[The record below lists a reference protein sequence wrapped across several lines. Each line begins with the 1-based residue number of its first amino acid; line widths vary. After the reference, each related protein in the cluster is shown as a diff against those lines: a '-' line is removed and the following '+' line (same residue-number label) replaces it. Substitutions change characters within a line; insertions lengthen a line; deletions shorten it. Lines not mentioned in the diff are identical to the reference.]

1 LYTVFFRH
9 IKFNP
14 VGGILKDKANN
25 NKNNLQ
31 TIREVCHMSKKI
43 GVITGGGDCPGL
55 NAVLRAVVK
64 TAINKYGYEVIGFRD
79 GYHGLVLNEWLKLDL
94 SQASG
99 ILDRGG
105 TILGSSNRDNPFNFK
120 VEENGIISYVD
131 KSDQV
136 LANIKAH
143 GIGAMV
149 LIGGD
154 GTLTSARDFA
164 RKGLNVVGV
173 PKTIDNDLSA
183 TDTTFGFMTAVDT
196 ATEAIDKLHTT
207 AESHHRIM
215 VLEVMGRYA
224 GWIAL
229 ESGIAGGADM
239 IMIPEIPYDIQKIA
253 DKAIERQQAGKNFS
267 IVVVAEGAKPKGG
280 TMVVSHI
287 VKDSPDPIRLG
298 GIGQKIAQDL
308 TEITGIDS
316 RVTVLGHL
324 QRGGRPS
331 PYDRILST
339 RYGVAAVE
347 LIKEG
352 KFGMMVSLQGNEITA
367 VSIEDAVGKLKTV
380 PQDGE
385 LIRIAKSIGVEFGD

>member
-1 LYTVFFRH
+1 MVKT
-9 IKFNP
+9 
-14 VGGILKDKANN
+14 
-25 NKNNLQ
+25 
-31 TIREVCHMSKKI
+31 I

-55 NAVLRAVVK
+55 NAVIRAVVK
-64 TAINKYGYEVIGFRD
+64 TGIRKYGYKVIGFKD
-79 GYHGLVLNEWLKLDL
+79 GYHGLVLNDCLELDL
-94 SQASG
+94 PKASG

-105 TILGSSNRDNPFNFK
+105 TILGSSNRDNPFHFK
-120 VEENGIISYVD
+120 IEADGTSEYVD

-136 LANIKAH
+136 IANIQSHA
-143 GIGAMV
+143 IDAMV
-149 LIGGD
+149 IIGGD

-164 RKGLNVVGV
+164 RKGINVVGV

-183 TDTTFGFMTAVDT
+183 TDTTFGFMTAVNT
-196 ATEAIDKLHTT
+196 ATDALDKLHTT

-215 VLEVMGRYA
+215 ILEVMGRYA

-239 IMIPEIPYDIQKIA
+239 IMIPEIPYDINKIA
-253 DKAIERQQAGKNFS
+253 AKAIERQQAGKNFS

-280 TMVVSHI
+280 DMVVSNI

-298 GIGQKIAQDL
+298 GIGQKVAQEL
-308 TEITGIDS
+308 SEITGIES

-347 LIKEG
+347 LIHEG
-352 KFGMMVSLQGNEITA
+352 KFGMMVGLQGGKIRA
-367 VSIEDAVGKLKTV
+367 VSIEEAVGKLKTV
-380 PQDGE
+380 PLDSE
-385 LIRIAKSIGVEFGD
+385 LIKIAKNIGVEFGD

>member
-1 LYTVFFRH
+1 MV
-9 IKFNP
+9 
-14 VGGILKDKANN
+14 
-25 NKNNLQ
+25 
-31 TIREVCHMSKKI
+31 KKI

-64 TAINKYGYEVIGFRD
+64 TAIGKYGYEVIGFKD
-79 GYHGLVLNEWLKLDL
+79 GYHGLVLNDWIKLDL
-94 SQASG
+94 SRASG
-99 ILDRGG
+99 ILDQGG
-105 TILGSSNRDNPFNFK
+105 TILGSSNRDNPFSFR
-120 VEENGIISYVD
+120 VEENGKVTYID

-136 LANIKAH
+136 RANIQSH
-143 GIGAMV
+143 GIEAMV

-164 RKGLNVVGV
+164 RQGLKVVGV

-183 TDTTFGFMTAVDT
+183 TDVTFGFMTAVDT
-196 ATEAIDKLHTT
+196 ATDALDKLHTT

-239 IMIPEIPYDIQKIA
+239 IMIPEIPYDIKKIA
-253 DKAIERQQAGKNFS
+253 QKAIERQKAGKNFS
-267 IVVVAEGAKPKGG
+267 IVVVAEGAKPKDGE
-280 TMVVSHI
+280 MVVSQI
-287 VKDSPDPIRLG
+287 IKDSPDPVRLG

-308 TEITGIDS
+308 TDITGIDS

-347 LIKEG
+347 LIKAA

-367 VSIEDAVGKLKTV
+367 VSLEAAVGTLKTV
-380 PQDGE
+380 PTNGE